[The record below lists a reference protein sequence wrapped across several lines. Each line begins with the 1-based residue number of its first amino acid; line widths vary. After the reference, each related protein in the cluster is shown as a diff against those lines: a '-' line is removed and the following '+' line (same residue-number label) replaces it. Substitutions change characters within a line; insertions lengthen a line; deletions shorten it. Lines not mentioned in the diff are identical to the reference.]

1 MVEFLIENT
10 PIRNPYQV
18 TRDNNNKNNNNNNNN
33 KEIVDCFALK
43 DKSTWPCRNPHE
55 SG

>member
-43 DKSTWPCRNPHE
+43 DKST
-55 SG
+55 